1 VSQQLVV
8 RREDTEAALLS
19 VLKALEIERTL
30 GAEPVLAALRR
41 FPPQE
46 ARHADFPDDLDPRL
60 RDVLRRRGVER
71 PYTHQRE
78 VHDAARAGSHAVVV
92 TPTASGKTLCYNL
105 PVLDT
110 ILKDPD
116 ARALY
121 FSRPRRSPRT
131 SSPSSTA

>member
-46 ARHADFPDDLDPRL
+46 ARHADCPEDLDPRL
-60 RDVLRRRGVER
+60 RAVLRRRGVER

-78 VHDAARAGSHAVVV
+78 AYDAARAGSHAVVV
-92 TPTASGKTLCYNL
+92 TPTASGKTL
-105 PVLDT
+105 
-110 ILKDPD
+110 
-116 ARALY
+116 
-121 FSRPRRSPRT
+121 
-131 SSPSSTA
+131 